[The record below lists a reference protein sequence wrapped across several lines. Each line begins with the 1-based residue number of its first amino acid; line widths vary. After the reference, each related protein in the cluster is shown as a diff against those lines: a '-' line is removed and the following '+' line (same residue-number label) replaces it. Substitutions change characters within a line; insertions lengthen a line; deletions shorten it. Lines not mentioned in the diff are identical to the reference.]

1 MERYAVLNVGSCEI
15 ISQWYVTEA
24 EAHAA
29 AAESE
34 SHETQPECSVV
45 LFSEWADGKP
55 LAMIAG
61 TEAWDGAYP
70 VVDSDL
76 DMTGEI
82 VSAQDQGY
90 TVTACGMAV
99 TRDADVIA
107 EKIEQIEKALG
118 PARASRTNP
127 SPRHWKLRRRG
138 WETTEMTT
146 NTASLRVRR
155 GILRKGVQ
163 WTTCLRMWHRAT
175 SARGTTAIS
184 RSAAM
189 T

>member
-127 SPRHWKLRRRG
+127 CGAGAHAERDGHWRISDDQHS
-138 WETTEMTT
+138 ETYTT
-146 NTASLRVRR
+146 FAEALE
-155 GILRKGVQ
+155 
-163 WTTCLRMWHRAT
+163 
-175 SARGTTAIS
+175 
-184 RSAAM
+184 AAK
-189 T
+189 TWLGND

>member
-1 MERYAVLNVGSCEI
+1 MERYAVQNVGSCEI

-34 SHETQPECSVV
+34 SHETQPDCSVV

-76 DMTGEI
+76 DMTGDI

-107 EKIEQIEKALG
+107 EKIEQIEKSLG

-127 SPRHWKLRRRG
+127 CGANAYAERDGQWRISDDQHS
-138 WETTEMTT
+138 ET
-146 NTASLRVRR
+146 
-155 GILRKGVQ
+155 
-163 WTTCLRMWHRAT
+163 CAT
-175 SARGTTAIS
+175 FAQALE
-184 RSAAM
+184 AAK
-189 T
+189 TWLGND